1 MTRDERVA
9 PGDRAQVG
17 FVNAAMAAALGRAA
31 GTEAP
36 NLFLTLGR
44 HRRLFR
50 GWLHFAGT
58 LMPGGRL
65 SRRETEIAILRVAHR
80 RSCAYELAHHRH
92 LGARAGLTTGD
103 IDLLGTDDAA
113 EDPRWSRSEG
123 NLLRAVDQLI
133 ETRDVD
139 DEHWAAL
146 RRCYDERQ
154 LIELVMLVGHYE
166 MLATAITTLGI
177 QADRPRRRRRG

>member
-1 MTRDERVA
+1 MTRTARVA
-9 PGDRAQVG
+9 PGERSQIG
-17 FVNAAMAAALGRAA
+17 LINATIAAALGRAA

-65 SRRETEIAILRVAHR
+65 SRRETEITILRVAHR
-80 RSCAYELAHHRH
+80 RACDYELAHHRN

-103 IDLLGTDDAA
+103 IDLLGSDDAA
-113 EDPRWSRSEG
+113 DDPRWSPSEG
-123 NLLRAVDQLI
+123 DLLRAVDQLL
-133 ETRDVD
+133 ETRDLD

-146 RRCYDERQ
+146 RCYYDERQ

-177 QADRPRRRRRG
+177 QADLPRRRRRG

>member
-1 MTRDERVA
+1 MTRTARVA
-9 PGDRAQVG
+9 PGERAQVG
-17 FVNAAMAAALGRAA
+17 FINAAIAAGLGRAA

-65 SRRETEIAILRVAHR
+65 SRRETEMVILRVAHGR
-80 RSCAYELAHHRH
+80 RCDYELAHHRH

-103 IDLLGTDDAA
+103 IGLLGTDEAA
-113 EDPRWSRSEG
+113 EDPRWSRSERD
-123 NLLRAVDQLI
+123 LLRAVDQLLD
-133 ETRDVD
+133 THDVD
-139 DEHWAAL
+139 DECWDAL
-146 RRCYDERQ
+146 RRSYDERQ

-177 QADRPRRRRRG
+177 EADRPRRRRRG